1 MCVVILVVLNADVV
15 LLLELEVLLPQGVDG
30 VNHDLDQL
38 DLGVAETVLV
48 RDVIGVAL
56 IYNMSNMFLENVTYL
71 STHQSDHQTL
81 PWSHVAGGEVPHSE
95 QPAPWVP
102 AWSSRAGQCGQRLAF
117 LG

>member
-1 MCVVILVVLNADVV
+1 MLCVVILVVLNADVV

-56 IYNMSNMFLENVTYL
+56 IYIMSNMFLENVTYV
-71 STHQSDHQTL
+71 STHQSGHLTL
-81 PWSHVAGGEVPHSE
+81 PWCHG
-95 QPAPWVP
+95 
-102 AWSSRAGQCGQRLAF
+102 AGQRAPRTWP
-117 LG
+117 